1 MVKDR
6 DDLDKPFMGKGDD
19 HVASSEAG
27 MDTPIDRH
35 YAQLLGEALGCRC
48 QAIRL
53 GGI

>member
-1 MVKDR
+1 
-6 DDLDKPFMGKGDD
+6 
-19 HVASSEAG
+19 

-48 QAIRL
+48 QAIRF